1 MRALRFFNPP
11 TPPLSGGASFLPWS
25 LLSSPDKGAKQGFR
39 EALLHA
45 CAAGWLCKASSGRPG
60 VVKACLR
67 RATSVLI
74 VTLSLPAV
82 AEEFKFDASEFE
94 KKTFEFSGF
103 LEQKEEGLK
112 LRSASPAY
120 SLAYPD
126 KSAQD
131 HLLRSTT
138 TLELGGK
145 LNLDPVV
152 VDVRAQAF
160 HANDQLVS
168 SSDRGT
174 VMEGG
179 VRWSAGPGLTL
190 DVGKRVQRW
199 GKGYAW
205 SPVGLIERP
214 KDASDPSASREG
226 FVMAGTEWTKR
237 FSGPVSAV
245 GLSGF
250 VVPTDGVQL
259 NQDFGAERD
268 LNPAAKLTLLAWD
281 TDIDF
286 LWRSKGAKPESFG
299 FDFSRNVGSALEVHG
314 EWARTTHA
322 PRNTVSASGVIQQ
335 RETNYNS
342 WLLGLRYLTQ
352 SEVTWIVEY
361 YRNGSGYGA
370 GQLDDYYTFLDTA
383 LADGAAPALEEKA
396 RRAAQSGYGRPN
408 PGKDYLYAKASVS
421 EPFGWVYGAA
431 SLTAM
436 TNLNDRS
443 WQLTPEISY
452 TGFNN
457 VEIRARAF
465 FLHGATHTEFG
476 EKTASR
482 RLEVYARFYF

>member
-1 MRALRFFNPP
+1 M
-11 TPPLSGGASFLPWS
+11 
-25 LLSSPDKGAKQGFR
+25 K
-39 EALLHA
+39 
-45 CAAGWLCKASSGRPG
+45 
-60 VVKACLR
+60 R
-67 RATSVLI
+67 RAVALAFGTLAAVSVG
-74 VTLSLPAV
+74 
-82 AEEFKFDASEFE
+82 AEEFTFDASEFE
-94 KKTFEFSGF
+94 KKPFEFSGY

-120 SLAYPD
+120 SLAYPG
-126 KSAQD
+126 KSSQD

-138 TLELGGK
+138 TLEVFGK

-152 VDVRAQAF
+152 VDLRAQAF
-160 HANDQLVS
+160 HADDQLAS
-168 SSDRGT
+168 ASDRGT
-174 VMEGG
+174 VMDGG
-179 VRWSAGPGLTL
+179 VRWSAGPGLTV

-205 SPVGLIERP
+205 SPVGFIERP
-214 KDASDPSASREG
+214 KDASDPQSSREG
-226 FVMAGTEWTKR
+226 FVMASAEWTKTLG
-237 FSGPVSAV
+237 GPVSAV

-250 VVPTDGVQL
+250 VVPTDGGRL

-268 LNPAAKLTLLAWD
+268 LNPAAKLYLLAWD
-281 TDIDF
+281 TDIDL
-286 LWRSKGAKPESFG
+286 LWRDKGARPASFG
-299 FDFSRNVGSALEVHG
+299 FDFSRNVTSALEVHG
-314 EWARTTHA
+314 EWARFRDA
-322 PRNTVSASGVIQQ
+322 PRNTVSATGVTRQAQ
-335 RETNYNS
+335 SDATS

-361 YRNGSGYGA
+361 YRNGNGYDA
-370 GQLDDYYTFLDTA
+370 GELDDYYTFLDKA
-383 LADGAAPALEEKA
+383 LAGGSAPALEEKA

-436 TNLNDRS
+436 TSLEDQS
-443 WQLTPEISY
+443 WQLTPEVSY

-457 VEIRARAF
+457 VELRARAF
-465 FLHGATHTEFG
+465 FLHGASHTEFG